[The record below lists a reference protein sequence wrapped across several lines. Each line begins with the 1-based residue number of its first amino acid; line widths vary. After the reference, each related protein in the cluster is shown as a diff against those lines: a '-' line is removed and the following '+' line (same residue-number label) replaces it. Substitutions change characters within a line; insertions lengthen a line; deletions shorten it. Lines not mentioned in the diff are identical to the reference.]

1 MIDSTHYLLFCTAA
15 IALLIVPG
23 PSVTYIVARS
33 VDQGGRA
40 GFVSVLGIHT
50 GTLVHVFAAVVG
62 LSAIIASSAVAFSV
76 VKYAGALYLIYI
88 GVRRLMAKDEE
99 MNGLTVTR
107 RASYSRV
114 YWQAVMVNVLNPK
127 TALFFLAFLPQF
139 VDRSSGNVALQ
150 TILLGAT
157 FVALGIVSDGTYAL
171 AATAIR
177 GRLTR
182 SEKFARRSRIFTG
195 VTYVG
200 LGVTAALTG
209 RSKS

>member
-1 MIDSTHYLLFCTAA
+1 M
-15 IALLIVPG
+15 PG

-40 GFVSVLGIHT
+40 GLVSVLGIHT
-50 GTLVHVFAAVVG
+50 GTLVHVLAAIVG

-76 VKYAGALYLIYI
+76 VKYAGAVYLIFI
-88 GVRRLMAKDEE
+88 GVRRLMSEDEE
-99 MNGLTVTR
+99 FDGINGVT
-107 RASYSRV
+107 RASYRRV

-139 VDRSSGNVALQ
+139 VDRSAGNVALQ
-150 TILLGAT
+150 TMLLGAT
-157 FVALGIVSDGTYAL
+157 FVALGIVSDGAYAL

-200 LGVTAALTG
+200 LGLTAALTG

>member
-1 MIDSTHYLLFCTAA
+1 MIDSTHFFVFCAA
-15 IALLIVPG
+15 ALALLVVPG

-40 GFVSVLGIHT
+40 GLVSVLGIHT

-62 LSAIIASSAVAFSV
+62 LSAIIASSAVAYSV
-76 VKYAGALYLIYI
+76 VKYAGAAYLIYI
-88 GVRRLMAKDEE
+88 GVRRLMSKDEE
-99 MNGLTVTR
+99 EESPNGSTPASSR
-107 RASYSRV
+107 RI

-139 VDRSSGNVALQ
+139 VDRTDGNVALQ
-150 TILLGAT
+150 TMLLGAT
-157 FVALGIVSDGTYAL
+157 FVALGVLSDGTYAL

>member
-1 MIDSTHYLLFCTAA
+1 MIDSTHFFLFCTAA
-15 IALLIVPG
+15 LALLVVPG

-40 GFVSVLGIHT
+40 GLVSVLGIHT
-50 GTLVHVFAAVVG
+50 GTLVHVFAAVAG
-62 LSAIIASSAVAFSV
+62 LSAVIASSAVAFSV
-76 VKYAGALYLIYI
+76 VKYAGAVYLIFI
-88 GVRRLMAKDEE
+88 GVRRLMSNDEDIQRL
-99 MNGLTVTR
+99 NGTS
-107 RASYSRV
+107 RASYRRV

-139 VDRSSGNVALQ
+139 VDRTSGNIALQ
-150 TILLGAT
+150 TILLGAA
-157 FVALGIVSDGTYAL
+157 FVALGVVSDGTYAL

-200 LGVTAALTG
+200 LGVTAAFTG